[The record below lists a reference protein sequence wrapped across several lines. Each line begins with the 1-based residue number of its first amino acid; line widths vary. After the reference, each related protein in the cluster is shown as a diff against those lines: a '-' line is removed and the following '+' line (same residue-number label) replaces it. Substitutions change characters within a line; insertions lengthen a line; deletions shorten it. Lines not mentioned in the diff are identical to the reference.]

1 MDNREYFNS
10 LAFKWDKICFHD
22 EEKLKKIVT
31 LAAVKNNSLILDV
44 GTGTGVLVKY
54 LLATSPLKIVAV
66 DYAEN
71 MIKVA
76 KSKYKNEARVEF
88 KVADIFEFKQKGFDY
103 IFMYSVYP
111 HFKDKAKLFS
121 HLASLLNKDGKLVI
135 AHSESKEIINARHRG
150 SEVVE
155 QDILSSAEITSSL
168 MSRYFEVDKVI
179 YNAEMYY
186 LCGKKV
192 KQS

>member
-121 HLASLLNKDGKLVI
+121 HLASFKQGRQTCYC
-135 AHSESKEIINARHRG
+135 HSESKEIINAG
-150 SEVVE
+150 IEVVKL
-155 QDILSSAEITSSL
+155 LSKI
-168 MSRYFEVDKVI
+168 
-179 YNAEMYY
+179 YY
-186 LCGKKV
+186 LPLK
-192 KQS
+192 